1 MLVSADC
8 EPHSLLVGQRAHFK
22 VFVNQCNNSF
32 FFFKSRRLPI
42 NETQKVIMFQVYG
55 WGYNGNGQLGIGN
68 NVNQPNPCRVHL
80 LQGVVVN
87 QVCSPVCQGAAIE
100 VL

>member
-1 MLVSADC
+1 MS
-8 EPHSLLVGQRAHFK
+8 PTHYSLASELTLKYLLTSVIIF
-22 VFVNQCNNSF
+22 FF

-42 NETQKVIMFQVYG
+42 NETQKVIVMFQVYG

-87 QVCSPVCQGAAIE
+87 QVCSPVCQGAAVE